1 MISRIGLSAY
11 PSVSLPKL
19 TSGAGSSSMINSPT
33 AITGEP
39 SGATAQASSPE
50 MPHPDQSGDD
60 AGHAGPAAGDHIAG
74 AVGAHMH
81 GAILRLLGNYPAIRR
96 LTARERFR
104 RCLAYGGRMRLR
116 CTSLLPCSVER
127 LAAELTRSAL
137 LNHVSWPMLVFVG
150 LDPDP
155 LPERFTAR
163 RYLTRL
169 LIGGRLSIGEHTLQR
184 SCRTRIG
191 AQDDS
196 GLVWHDAGYSPLI
209 KVWDHKIRLADFHGM
224 TRYTDEV
231 EVQAGPLTIAAWL
244 FASAFYRHRQRRLS
258 RLVAAGFAYAP

>member
-1 MISRIGLSAY
+1 
-11 PSVSLPKL
+11 
-19 TSGAGSSSMINSPT
+19 
-33 AITGEP
+33 
-39 SGATAQASSPE
+39 
-50 MPHPDQSGDD
+50 
-60 AGHAGPAAGDHIAG
+60 
-74 AVGAHMH
+74 
-81 GAILRLLGNYPAIRR
+81 
-96 LTARERFR
+96 
-104 RCLAYGGRMRLR
+104 MRLR

-127 LAAELTRSAL
+127 LTAELTRSAL

-169 LIGGRLSIGEHTLQR
+169 LVGGRLSIGEHTLNL
-184 SCRTRIG
+184 
-191 AQDDS
+191 QDDPGWPGGS
-196 GLVWHDAGYSPLI
+196 GGVPPGMDPAAGLVWHDAGYSPVI

-231 EVQAGPLTIAAWL
+231 EVHAGPLTIAAWL
-244 FASAFYRHRQRRLS
+244 FACAFYRHRQRRLN